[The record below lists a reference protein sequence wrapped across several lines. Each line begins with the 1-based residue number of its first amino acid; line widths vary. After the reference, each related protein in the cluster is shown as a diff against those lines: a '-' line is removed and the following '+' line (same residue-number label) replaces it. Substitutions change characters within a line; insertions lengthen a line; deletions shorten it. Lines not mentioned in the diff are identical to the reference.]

1 MKIKTLIR
9 NIKQLSKINLKQIN
23 KEVDGY
29 KNTVNT
35 MINHLLYETSEAK
48 YFFIRPHIF
57 GFQETLDK
65 LCQSNSSFIRFGD
78 GEAAI
83 MNNEAIRFQKA
94 DATLAIRLI
103 TLKI

>member
-48 YFFIRPHIF
+48 YFFTRPHIF